1 MVGVERARRGRAAGP
16 DRFSG
21 ACEGRARAGESVR
34 LTAVIGT
41 RAPSRPRRLEG
52 TPERAG
58 TRHTHRP
65 PRLAS
70 GLFSPT
76 PLSRSALTVGLAVTL
91 VLIVG
96 ALAANLVVALRAVET
111 LHDRAE
117 EVQESYTALATIERV
132 LTVVIDAE
140 TGQRGYLLTGNEAYL
155 EPYAAAEARIDSLLG
170 ELTRLT
176 ETNPQQ
182 RPHMA
187 RLRPELDVKMADLAE
202 TIRLGQDE
210 GLGAAVAVV
219 RTGRGRAEMDAIR
232 TTTDSIRATAGRRLA
247 RRERSEDAAGRQ
259 ARWSLI
265 YTNLALLA
273 ALVGASLLVRHNLAA
288 RNRATAELTA
298 SRDTLTA
305 ALAERQAA
313 LVRVHSMQAQMVQQE
328 KLASLGRL
336 TAGVAHEIKNPLNF
350 VNNFAE
356 VAAEM
361 ADDAVAALDAGET
374 GEARGHLADVRDNLV
389 RIAEHGHR
397 ADEIVRGMLI
407 HARGVSGDRVPTDLH
422 AVLRTAAEQAVG
434 PGGEGSVQIEW
445 ALDPSLDGEP
455 VETVPSAVT
464 RMMLNLIENAAHAVR
479 ERATGG
485 EAGYVP
491 TVRVETRRE
500 RDRLGEPVAHVVVAD
515 NGAGIPDAVMPRV
528 FEPFFT
534 TKAPGQGTGLG
545 LSVAHDIALGHGG
558 TLMAGRDRSGGAC
571 FTVALPL
578 AEVPAGAE
586 A

>member
-1 MVGVERARRGRAAGP
+1 
-16 DRFSG
+16 
-21 ACEGRARAGESVR
+21 
-34 LTAVIGT
+34 
-41 RAPSRPRRLEG
+41 
-52 TPERAG
+52 
-58 TRHTHRP
+58 
-65 PRLAS
+65 
-70 GLFSPT
+70 
-76 PLSRSALTVGLAVTL
+76 
-91 VLIVG
+91 
-96 ALAANLVVALRAVET
+96 
-111 LHDRAE
+111 
-117 EVQESYTALATIERV
+117 
-132 LTVVIDAE
+132 
-140 TGQRGYLLTGNEAYL
+140 
-155 EPYAAAEARIDSLLG
+155 
-170 ELTRLT
+170 
-176 ETNPQQ
+176 
-182 RPHMA
+182 
-187 RLRPELDVKMADLAE
+187 
-202 TIRLGQDE
+202 
-210 GLGAAVAVV
+210 
-219 RTGRGRAEMDAIR
+219 MDAIR
-232 TTTDSIRATAGRRLA
+232 ATTDSIRATASRRLA
-247 RRERSEDAAGRQ
+247 RRERSEDVAGRR
-259 ARWSLI
+259 ARRSLI

-273 ALVGASLLVRHNLAA
+273 ALVGTSLLVRRNLAA

-313 LVRVHSMQAQMVQQE
+313 LVRVHSMQAQMIQQE

-374 GEARGHLADVRDNLV
+374 GEARAHLADVRDNLV

-397 ADEIVRGMLI
+397 ADEIVRGMLL

-434 PGGEGSVQIEW
+434 PGNEGAVRIEW
-445 ALDPSLDGEP
+445 DLDPSLDGEP
-455 VETVPSAVT
+455 VQTVSSAVT
-464 RMMLNLIENAAHAVR
+464 RMMLNLIENAVHAVR

-491 TVRVETRRE
+491 TVRIETRRE
-500 RDRLGEPVAHVVVAD
+500 RDRLGEPVAHIVVTD
-515 NGAGIPDAVMPRV
+515 NGAGIPDAVVPRI

-578 AEVPAGAE
+578 AEAVGAD
-586 A
+586 AV